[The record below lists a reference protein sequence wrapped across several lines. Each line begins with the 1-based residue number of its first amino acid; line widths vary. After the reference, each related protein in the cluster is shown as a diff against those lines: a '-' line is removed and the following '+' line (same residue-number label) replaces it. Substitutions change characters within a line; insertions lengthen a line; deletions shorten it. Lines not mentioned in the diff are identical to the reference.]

1 MTAETS
7 RDPKPKGRLKYRSS
21 KTTTALIIASMLLVL
36 PVLASLAPV
45 YAQTQTIGSLDDAEF
60 MLSITPAAPSLPAD
74 AQSYYMIVQ
83 LVTTD
88 GKPAEAPYDID
99 IRTSSSDPSVITL
112 PADSVVLK
120 KGETMT
126 KMDLVTTAKPGIVSI
141 TASASGIESATIDI
155 NTISLDSLDPTKL
168 AVYAAPSSLLPD
180 PKYSGFVYIQL
191 LNSQGLPAVAK
202 KSVAVSLSSSESTI
216 ATIQSTVSLTAGQ
229 SGALVDLT
237 PGENVGQAQI
247 TASAAGL
254 SPGTAIVYT
263 DGIVGSKLVVEFAP
277 PVIAAEPYATV
288 LMSVQLRD
296 NSDTPVKAAKPITVE
311 LRSSDRDVLDPP
323 LSVQIPAGKSYVT
336 TYAETR
342 NGSTGEATITATA
355 TGLQAG
361 FAAITAVDRSDA
373 PLGSSDKTLGL
384 YLAPSVLPPDN
395 SAHQTIVVAFFD
407 SQGRPVAESGQTFQ
421 KIVLSSSENDFGALD
436 ETALVTRTM
445 YALSKF
451 NTYSVTGTTT
461 LTAALAGYSSAQED
475 LKIEGSAP
483 TTISLTQIPGIVQA
497 TDKASNSLVVSLLD
511 QNGNPVSATKD
522 TSIFLTS
529 SSPEIATVGG
539 LVNIA
544 AGESHTVASVKTT
557 LKQGATTITGSSM
570 GLNSGSVEFT
580 TAGFS
585 GSVSAYTLGLYT
597 IERIP
602 ADGRVHEAIVV
613 QMQDQNGNPVN
624 AASDVVV
631 SLSSSSFAGGD
642 VQSSVTIP
650 KGSNY
655 ATASFIPSKHE
666 TNEIVIT
673 ASSQGFQSVDTTIST
688 TLQPLAAIRSGEIP
702 KTAPSGAM
710 IPVIVDVFSAKD
722 LPVEGATV
730 AINVAGNAET
740 IGVTDANGHFDGE
753 YMLTVPGQNILAI
766 VISKPGYQDLSIK
779 PSLSITKTV
788 QITVSAESEAGR
800 SLTAQIGVKGPT
812 TARGDTTKPGAPIT
826 LTDAKFGSYTL
837 TPKAEVK
844 TADSILTFVRWS
856 DGSTV
861 NPRTINVLEDTEMT
875 AIYSAQYKLT
885 VQTEQGTAT
894 GGGFYAEGTRASFS
908 ISPTSIP
915 GILIDKNFGGWS
927 GSMAVASPT
936 AEVTMNSPI
945 TVTAIWTDSYLKV
958 FLIIGAAAGGG
969 IAYYLKVLK
978 PKREAIE
985 RDKAP
990 DLDWFKG

>member
-1 MTAETS
+1 MTTV
-7 RDPKPKGRLKYRSS
+7 
-21 KTTTALIIASMLLVL
+21 ALVIASMLLVL
-36 PVLASLAPV
+36 PVLASLVPV
-45 YAQTQTIGSLDDAEF
+45 YAQTQTIGSLDDAEY

-88 GKPAEAPYDID
+88 SKPAEAPYDID

-120 KGETMT
+120 KGETMIKT
-126 KMDLVTTAKPGIVSI
+126 DLMTTAKPGIASI
-141 TASASGIESATIDI
+141 TASASGIESATVDI

-168 AVYAAPSSLLPD
+168 AVYAAPSSLIPD
-180 PKYSGFVYIQL
+180 PKYGGLVYIQL

-202 KSVAVSLSSSESTI
+202 KSVSVSLSSSESTI

-254 SPGTAIVYT
+254 SPGTVIVST

-288 LMSVQLRD
+288 LMSVQLIG
-296 NSDTPVKAAKPITVE
+296 NSDIPVKAAKPITVE

-342 NGSTGEATITATA
+342 NGATGGATITATA
-355 TGLQAG
+355 SGLEAG
-361 FAAITAVDRSDA
+361 FAAITAVDRSDV
-373 PLGSSDKTLGL
+373 PPGSSNKTLGL
-384 YLAPSVLPPDN
+384 YFAPSVLPPDN
-395 SAHQTIVVAFFD
+395 SVHQTIVIAFFD
-407 SQGRPVAESGQTFQ
+407 SQGRPVAESGQAFQ
-421 KIVLSSSENDFGALD
+421 KIVLSSSENDFGTLD

-461 LTAALAGYSSAQED
+461 LTAALAGYSSAQAD
-475 LKIEGSAP
+475 LKIAGSAP

-497 TDKASNSLVVSLLD
+497 TDKTSNSLVVSLLD
-511 QNGNPVSATKD
+511 QDGNPVSATKD

-529 SSPEIATVGG
+529 SSPEIATLGG

-557 LKQGATTITGSSM
+557 LKQGVTTITGSSTA
-570 GLNSGSVEFT
+570 LNSGSVEFK
-580 TAGFS
+580 TAGFT
-585 GSVSAYTLGLYT
+585 GSNSAYTLGLYT
-597 IERIP
+597 LERVP
-602 ADGRVHEAIVV
+602 ADGRVHDIIVV
-613 QMQDQNGNPVN
+613 QLQDQNGNPVN
-624 AASDVVV
+624 AASDIVV
-631 SLSSSSFAGGD
+631 SLSSSSFGGGK

-655 ATASFIPSKHE
+655 ASATFTPSEQESKD
-666 TNEIVIT
+666 IVIT
-673 ASSQGFQSVDTTIST
+673 ASSQGFQSADTTMST

-702 KTAPSGAM
+702 RTTPSGSI

-722 LPVEGATV
+722 IPVEGATV
-730 AINVAGNAET
+730 AIDVSGNAET

-753 YMLTVPGQNILAI
+753 YLVTVPGQNILAI
-766 VISKPGYQDLSIK
+766 VISKPGYQDLSIE
-779 PSLSITKTV
+779 PSLSITKV
-788 QITVSAESEAGR
+788 VKISVSAISEGDR
-800 SLTAQIGVKGPT
+800 PVTAQIGVKGPT
-812 TARGDTTKPGAPIT
+812 SAKGDTARPGAPIT

-837 TPKAEVK
+837 SPKAEIK
-844 TADSILTFVRWS
+844 TADTILNFARWS

-861 NPRTINVLEDTEMT
+861 NPRTINVLEDTEIT
-875 AIYSAQYKLT
+875 AIYTAQYKLT
-885 VQTEQGTAT
+885 LQSEQGTAI
-894 GGGFYAEGTRASFS
+894 GAGFYAEGAKVPFS
-908 ISPTSIP
+908 ISPTSVT
-915 GILIDKNFGGWS
+915 GILIDKNFAGWS
-927 GSMAVASPT
+927 GGIAVASPT
-936 AEVTMNSPI
+936 AEVTMNSPV
-945 TVTAIWTDSYLKV
+945 TVTAVWTDSYLKV
-958 FLIIGAAAGGG
+958 ILIIGAAGGG
-969 IAYYLKVLK
+969 GFAYYIKVFK
-978 PKREAIE
+978 PKKEAIE
-985 RDKAP
+985 KDKAP
-990 DLDWFKG
+990 DLDWFKS